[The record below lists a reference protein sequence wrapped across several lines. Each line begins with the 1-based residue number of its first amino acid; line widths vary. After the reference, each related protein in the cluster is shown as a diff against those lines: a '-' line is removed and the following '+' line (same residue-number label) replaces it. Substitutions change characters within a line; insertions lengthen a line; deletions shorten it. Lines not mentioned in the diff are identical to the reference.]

1 MSIPPVYSSY
11 CYDDVQLAHCP
22 QNSQQAE
29 SRGQAP
35 AHDLETQDTAS
46 FSDEAIKK
54 SQGTGEDT
62 EAKNKNFSA
71 TSGEENQGN
80 INTLHSAGKT
90 GSSGRGGEADAAA
103 SPAQETINSNASG

>member
-11 CYDDVQLAHCP
+11 CYDDAQLAHCP

-54 SQGTGEDT
+54 SQGTG
-62 EAKNKNFSA
+62 
-71 TSGEENQGN
+71 
-80 INTLHSAGKT
+80 LPRRPKT
-90 GSSGRGGEADAAA
+90 RIFLPLQARKIR
-103 SPAQETINSNASG
+103 ET